1 MVDCEKSSNFAGM
14 KCNLIRHIGICAVLL
29 TVFVLL
35 ASCSGSDGDAAENPA
50 VPTAPTDVDD
60 NSIRLNA
67 NVWRVM
73 EGTRAAIYDGGTLTS
88 GSFTASSYVANTTT
102 SYINPVQVDYVTDKW
117 VWSDGKHY
125 WPATGNLDFFAYM
138 PTVDLI
144 PSYITTSPTYSAPG
158 SVPQA
163 LFVCTGLPMTYDA
176 ASPAAGQ
183 GSGLQE
189 FVWGITVAQNKANQG
204 ATGVTM
210 KFRHPFACLKFQLAA
225 SHPDIQINS
234 ITFKALKTGG
244 TCTLNNTDIADTY
257 YYTTSAWSSL
267 TPAEGGSDLVMTLAS
282 KDGEENWIA
291 AGVNTF
297 NSNPASVVPIGG
309 WSDTPSGHHE
319 YVNLLV
325 VPQTFAGA
333 IEINASW
340 KDWGDTSVPHTVTT
354 TIPAIAWQAGYCYTY
369 TFTITPEDL
378 VVNLSDF
385 TEQW

>member
-1 MVDCEKSSNFAGM
+1 MAMCRKCSNFARM
-14 KCNLIRHIGICAVLL
+14 NLQMFRYITLSVVLTAAL
-29 TVFVLL
+29 TLL
-35 ASCSGSDGDAAENPA
+35 SACSNSDDAPATSTALTAE
-50 VPTAPTDVDD
+50 D

-138 PTVDLI
+138 PATK
-144 PSYITTSPTYSAPG
+144 PGYITAGPTYSVSG
-158 SVPQA
+158 TPQA
-163 LFVCTGLPMTYDA
+163 SFTCSDLPMTYNA
-176 ASPAAGQ
+176 TSPEAGQ
-183 GSGLQE
+183 GSSLQE

-244 TCTLNNTDIADTY
+244 TCTLDNTDIADTY

-282 KDGEENWIA
+282 KDGEGNWIA